1 MLKEFTITRSET
13 HYVTYDVFYHVTAE
27 TQEEAKA
34 EVEKYWDA
42 ESKAQMLSRLRTFDK
57 FSDESYFAEKSP
69 KSKNL
74 QRRKKARCL
83 PMNRTIYIPE
93 NDVIDFWGYANGLD
107 IVRLLDE

>member
-57 FSDESYFAEKSP
+57 FSDESYFGGEITEIEELTAAEESEVQP
-69 KSKNL
+69 
-74 QRRKKARCL
+74 
-83 PMNRTIYIPE
+83 
-93 NDVIDFWGYANGLD
+93 
-107 IVRLLDE
+107 